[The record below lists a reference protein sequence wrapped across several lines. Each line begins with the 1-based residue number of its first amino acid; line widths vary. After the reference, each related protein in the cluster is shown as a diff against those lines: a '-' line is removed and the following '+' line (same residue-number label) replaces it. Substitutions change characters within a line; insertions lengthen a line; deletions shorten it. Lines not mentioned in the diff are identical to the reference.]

1 MNKRKLQNRKC
12 KKIKETKCL
21 LKNQKAITLIALVIS
36 IIIMLILAG
45 VSLNAT
51 IGENGIITQAKKT
64 SYMQSI
70 AVLEEYLNNYY
81 VENYE
86 NFESSENKAE
96 ALEKNYESSNWIW
109 NPSKHGYGNLGYIV
123 DSDGNMCYLINKS
136 ELPDEIKKQIL
147 GGEAGDG
154 SYSDYAKLNDVYGV
168 TTNLKVYYSDGNN
181 MLGISKENLEKDNP
195 LREIF
200 EAGSSIAKII
210 TGSAEKNVTLQDIKS
225 VKTLTLEGNS
235 GISNLSDLY
244 NLTSLTELKLKD
256 ITYENLNGIQ
266 NALKLNYISF
276 ENCTIKDYSAMANNK
291 NISSLYLINTNDE
304 QVSLLCEGIEGVEFS
319 KLQNFGIYNSPSVTN
334 IKKLALLSN
343 NTKESINKLYLSN
356 NNIDD
361 VEVLS
366 DFTGVT
372 RIELQYNRN
381 LKTLKGLE
389 NMKNLS
395 NLYAYFCNLGANEIY
410 DTSLENN
417 GKNKE
422 IDALYS
428 ISELKNIEI
437 LSLRNNINLKWI
449 EYISNYEKL
458 SELTLANNENMTNES
473 FVKIKDIALK
483 LGSTKCNY
491 PSKYSKLLNSDERK
505 DLKDANLSND
515 SEEYLALL
523 NNKNLKQLRL
533 DGNTNLKDEGTYSLN
548 NVLKTNV
555 NLEVLSLKDV
565 NISSI
570 EFVKNLPNLKEL
582 DIRGT
587 SVTDVSLLEDYCK
600 NLKTLVVDNKD
611 TDITKIQGIIS
622 NMNLGLT
629 NVKGTFFTDSLS
641 GLIDTSGK
649 VYKKLEECTEIT
661 TLYIAG
667 RALYESLSNFDIDL
681 SKCTKLTDVYLDSI
695 KLNIK
700 YPENVK
706 TVNIS
711 WRSAERNHDFS
722 NCANIT
728 KLSIYS
734 PSQNVMDFIVS
745 HLGSAYVDKMVI
757 TYWYDTKSFKN
768 ISKNATINK
777 LSIGTSGYIK
787 QEKIENID
795 DLQNIH
801 GLTELSIS
809 GCKLATSFLE
819 TTTFSDLTSLAIN
832 NTNFD
837 NIKFVKNSPNLKY
850 IAVAQCNVKS
860 LSGIENCSELTEI
873 NFNNNA
879 ISSVIELQN
888 LKKLSIIRMENN
900 CLYDDF
906 TYIDTDGNSKTC
918 KNLEIFANMNKNS
931 LKYLYLKGNS
941 GIIDWTPVSEIKN
954 WTGHSGW

>member
-1 MNKRKLQNRKC
+1 MKKEKLFQNKDILKNKRG
-12 KKIKETKCL
+12 
-21 LKNQKAITLIALVIS
+21 ITLIALVIS

-51 IGENGIITQAKKT
+51 IGENGIMTQAKNAT
-64 SYMQSI
+64 YMQSI
-70 AVLEEYLNNYY
+70 AILEEYLNDYY

-86 NFESSENKAE
+86 KFESSENKAE

-136 ELPDEIKKQIL
+136 ELPDEIKKQIV
-147 GGEAGDG
+147 GGEAGGG
-154 SYSDYAKLNDVYGV
+154 SYSDYAKFNDVYGV

-200 EAGSSIAKII
+200 EAGSNIAKII

-256 ITYENLNGIQ
+256 IIFENLNGIQ

-291 NISSLYLINTNDE
+291 NINSLYLINTNDE
-304 QVSLLCEGIEGVEFS
+304 QVSLLCKGIEGIEFS

-343 NTKESINKLYLSN
+343 NTKESINKLYLSS

-366 DFTGVT
+366 GFTGVT

-395 NLYAYFCNLGANEIY
+395 NLYASFCNLGADEIY

-437 LSLRNNINLKWI
+437 LSLRNNTNLKWI

-458 SELTLANNENMTNES
+458 SELILANNENMTNES
-473 FVKIKDIALK
+473 FVKIKDIVLK
-483 LGSTKCNY
+483 MESTKCNY

-505 DLKDANLSND
+505 DLKDANLNND
-515 SEEYLALL
+515 SEDYLALL

-548 NVLKTNV
+548 NVLKTNI

-587 SVTDVSLLEDYCK
+587 AITDVSLLEHYCK

-641 GLIDTSGK
+641 GFIDTSGK

-667 RALYESLSNFDIDL
+667 RAVYESLSIVDIDL
-681 SKCTKLTDVYLDSI
+681 SKCTKLTDVNLDSI

-706 TVNIS
+706 NVNIS
-711 WRSAERNHDFS
+711 WRAAERNHDFS
-722 NCANIT
+722 NCTNIT
-728 KLSIYS
+728 SLSIYS
-734 PSQNVMDFIVS
+734 PSQKAMDFIAS
-745 HLGSAYVDKMVI
+745 HLGNAYIDKMVI
-757 TYWYDTKSFKN
+757 TYLYDTKSFKN

-777 LSIGTSGYIK
+777 LAIGTSGNIQ

-809 GCKLATSFLE
+809 GYKLATSFLE
-819 TTTFSDLTSLAIN
+819 TTTFSDLTSLAID

-850 IAVAQCNVKS
+850 MAVAQCNVKS

-906 TYIDTDGNSKTC
+906 TYIDEDENSKTC

-931 LKYLYLKGNS
+931 LKALYLKGNT
-941 GIIDWTPVSEIKN
+941 GIIDWTPVSGIKN

>member
-1 MNKRKLQNRKC
+1 MNKRKLRNRKC

-181 MLGISKENLEKDNP
+181 MLGISKEHLEKDNP